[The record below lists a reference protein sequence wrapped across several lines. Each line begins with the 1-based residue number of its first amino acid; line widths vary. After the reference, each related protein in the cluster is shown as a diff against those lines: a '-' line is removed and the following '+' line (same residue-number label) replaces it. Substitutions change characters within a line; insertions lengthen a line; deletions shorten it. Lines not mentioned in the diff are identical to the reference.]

1 MYIFAVPV
9 GVMRGGT
16 NTLDQATNQP
26 HPIHTPTHH
35 SYIAIVSAGQ
45 DSKHASRQTV
55 LERERDFFLNNPL
68 LQGLRSDRWGT
79 VTLKQLLV
87 RFQVRGADG
96 LRWLIDRLIACC

>member
-1 MYIFAVPV
+1 MGHVWHAAL
-9 GVMRGGT
+9 T
-16 NTLDQATNQP
+16 NTLDQATNRSLTP
-26 HPIHTPTHH
+26 TTPTPIHSPPHN
-35 SYIAIVSAGQ
+35 SYIAIVSAGE

-87 RFQVRGADG
+87 RFQV
-96 LRWLIDRLIACC
+96 